1 MSRIPLS
8 PMTCGCVFRG
18 RATSAAAALL
28 SIALIGTLCAG
39 EQAPEEKSADPVEP
53 QWNIH
58 VQNTDIIQGD
68 LSVPAK
74 YSGPNSLS
82 TQGETN
88 ETVSLDISFG
98 LRLWRNAEVHLDG
111 LMWQGFGLSHT
122 LGAAGF
128 PNGEAFRVGV
138 NTPNLN
144 ISRAF
149 IRQVIGFGGP
159 KEDVADDAL
168 HLAGRQDV
176 SRLTLTLG
184 KMSAKDIFDN
194 NAYANDPRTQ
204 FMNWSLMANGAWD
217 YPGDALGFITGFVT
231 ELNQPT
237 WALRYGFFQVPR
249 VSNGVAIDGHFL
261 DAWSMVTEFE
271 HRHIIREH
279 PGVIRV
285 LSSLERANM
294 GGYGEASTS
303 TVRPADITATRK
315 FRYKYGF
322 GLNIEQEITKDIGF
336 FSRLGW
342 SDGKTEAWVFTDV
355 DRTASLGF
363 HIKGHAWH
371 RPADVVGIA
380 GVWNGISSVH
390 RQFLAAGGTGI
401 LVGDGTLTYAG
412 EKILESYYDIA
423 VRKGVHLAF
432 DYQFIGNP
440 AFNSDRGPV
449 SVFSGRLHW
458 EF

>member
-1 MSRIPLS
+1 MKF
-8 PMTCGCVFRG
+8 PMPCKSGFPGCAVNALTACLFLTTG
-18 RATSAAAALL
+18 IILHAQEPKPEGKPSAPA
-28 SIALIGTLCAG
+28 
-39 EQAPEEKSADPVEP
+39 EQK
-53 QWNIH
+53 WNIH

-68 LSVPAK
+68 LNVPAK
-74 YSGPNSLS
+74 YSGPNSFS
-82 TQGETN
+82 TRGETN

-98 LRLWRNAEVHLDG
+98 LRLWHGAEVHLDG

-138 NTPNLN
+138 NAPNLN
-144 ISRAF
+144 IPRAF

-159 KEDVADDAL
+159 QEEVADDAL
-168 HLAGRQDV
+168 RLAGRQDV

-217 YPGDALGFITGFVT
+217 YPGDALGFITGFAA
-231 ELNQPT
+231 ELNQPK

-271 HRHIIREH
+271 HRHTIREH

-285 LSSLERANM
+285 LASLERAHM
-294 GGYGEASTS
+294 GSYGDAAAGT
-303 TVRPADITATRK
+303 RPADITASRQY
-315 FRYKYGF
+315 RYKYGF
-322 GLNIEQEITKDIGF
+322 GINLEQEITKDIGF

-342 SDGKTEAWVFTDV
+342 SDGKNEAWVFTDV

-363 HIKGHAWH
+363 RIKGSAWQ
-371 RPADVVGIA
+371 RPDDVIGIA

-412 EKILESYYDIA
+412 EKILETYYDF
-423 VRKGVHLAF
+423 VVHKGVHLSF
-432 DYQFIGNP
+432 DYQYIANP

-449 SVFSGRLHW
+449 SVFAGRLHW